1 MINEITILKGIHPG
15 LVLERELKKRN
26 LPKGRFALS
35 LDEFPQLIGD
45 ITKGKR
51 KLSPRIALKLDKAL
65 GKEEGFFMVLQ
76 AYYEIEEEKQKN
88 KLNQHP
94 DFSEL
99 RPALFWD
106 TSPEKIDWEKQK
118 NAVIKRVFER
128 GNQKEKDEIT
138 RFYGKE
144 IVEKNLRETSLA
156 SNILNHD

>member
-1 MINEITILKGIHPG
+1 MKDEIAILKGIHPG
-15 LVLERELKKRN
+15 IVLERELKKRN
-26 LPKGRFALS
+26 LPKGRFAIS
-35 LDEFPQLIGD
+35 LGEYPQLIGD

-51 KLSPRIALKLDKAL
+51 KLSARIALKLEKAL

-88 KLNQHP
+88 KQNHHP
-94 DFSEL
+94 DFSKF

-106 TSPEKIDWEKQK
+106 TLLEKIDWEEQK
-118 NAVIKRVFER
+118 DAVIKRIFER

-144 IVEKNLRETSLA
+144 IVENILQEIPLA

>member
-1 MINEITILKGIHPG
+1 MKDEIAILKGIHPG

-35 LDEFPQLIGD
+35 LDEYPQLIGD

-76 AYYEIEEEKQKN
+76 AYYEIEEEKRKSKQN
-88 KLNQHP
+88 HHP
-94 DFSEL
+94 DLSKL

-106 TSPEKIDWEKQK
+106 TSLEKIEWEKQK

-128 GNQKEKDEIT
+128 GNQKEKDEIF

-144 IVEKNLRETSLA
+144 TVEKILRKTPIS
-156 SNILNHD
+156 SNILNHE